1 MNVSRNFTFMYTP
14 AAIGGVSYDPIEVF
28 FYDHPSPPTLEVN
41 KDYQSWDFGRIMT
54 IKVEI

>member
-41 KDYQSWDFGRIMT
+41 KDY
-54 IKVEI
+54 